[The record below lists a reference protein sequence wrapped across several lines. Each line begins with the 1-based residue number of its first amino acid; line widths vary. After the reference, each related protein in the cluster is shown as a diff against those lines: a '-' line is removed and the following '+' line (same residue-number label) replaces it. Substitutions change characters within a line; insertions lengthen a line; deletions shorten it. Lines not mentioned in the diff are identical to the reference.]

1 MYNYICYDVA
11 DVLAYCF
18 ECAYSK
24 WR

>member
-11 DVLAYCF
+11 DVLTYCC
-18 ECAYSK
+18 ECAYHK